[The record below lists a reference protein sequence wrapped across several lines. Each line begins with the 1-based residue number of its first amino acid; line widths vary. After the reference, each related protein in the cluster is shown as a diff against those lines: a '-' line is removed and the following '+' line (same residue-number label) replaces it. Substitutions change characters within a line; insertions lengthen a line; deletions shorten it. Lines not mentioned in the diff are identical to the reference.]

1 VTQVDPRESISAD
14 ETAQVLDPREV
25 VGVKWSDPRE
35 VVGEGSPAPADEPAE
50 LAEVISILSEE
61 QQRRTAALREARA
74 LLEAKGYPGLRAQ
87 AGELTALASW
97 ILDGKATWTDEDE
110 DADPE

>member
-1 VTQVDPRESISAD
+1 MTWQSAIMQTVTPVDPRESISAD

-25 VGVKWSDPRE
+25 VG
-35 VVGEGSPAPADEPAE
+35 EGSPAPADEPAE
-50 LAEVISILSEE
+50 LAEVVSILSEE

>member
-1 VTQVDPRESISAD
+1 MTWQPAIMQTVTYVDPYESISAL
-14 ETAQVLDPREV
+14 ETARV
-25 VGVKWSDPRE
+25 VDPRE
-35 VVGEGSPAPADEPAE
+35 VVGEGSPGPADEPAE
-50 LAEVISILSEE
+50 LAEVVSILSEE

-97 ILDGKATWTDEDE
+97 ILDGNATWTDEDE
-110 DADPE
+110 DVEPE